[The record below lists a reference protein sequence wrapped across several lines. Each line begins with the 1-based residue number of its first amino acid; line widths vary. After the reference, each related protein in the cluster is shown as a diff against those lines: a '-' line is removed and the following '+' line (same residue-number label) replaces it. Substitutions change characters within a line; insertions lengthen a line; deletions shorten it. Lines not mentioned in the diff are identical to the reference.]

1 MTAEEKIAAI
11 RQYLKDHEWLDG
23 YTDEEASGA
32 WHVMS
37 EIEEII
43 NRD

>member
-1 MTAEEKIAAI
+1 MTAEEKIEAI
-11 RQYLKDHEWLDG
+11 RQYLKAHEWLDG

-37 EIEEII
+37 EIEDII